1 MSTPLADPLRELLR
15 ATGLGDQIAFA
26 ELYRL
31 TSGKLYAIA
40 NRMLRRADTASE
52 ALQEAYLQIWTQSD
66 RFDPAKGQALHWMAG
81 IIRRVCI
88 DMLRR
93 SKSQLSPGPDLDE
106 VEQVIPPHDIA
117 SVDIERCLRHLDVM
131 QSKAILMAFYYGF
144 SHAELAKMFAVPL
157 GTMKSTIRRGL
168 ASLRQCLDAGDPNA

>member
-1 MSTPLADPLRELLR
+1 
-15 ATGLGDQIAFA
+15 
-26 ELYRL
+26 
-31 TSGKLYAIA
+31 
-40 NRMLRRADTASE
+40 
-52 ALQEAYLQIWTQSD
+52 
-66 RFDPAKGQALHWMAG
+66 MAG

-93 SKSQLSPGPDLDE
+93 SKSQLSPGPDFDE

-144 SHAELAKMFAVPL
+144 SHAELAKIFAVPL

-168 ASLRQCLDAGDPNA
+168 SSLRQCLDAGDPNA

>member
-1 MSTPLADPLRELLR
+1 MSTPLVDPLRELLR

-40 NRMLRRADTASE
+40 HRMLRRADTASE

-66 RFDPAKGQALHWMAG
+66 RYDPAKGQAIQWMAG
-81 IIRRVCI
+81 IIHRVCI

-93 SKSQLSPGPDLDE
+93 SKSQLSPGPNLDE

-117 SVDIERCLRHLDVM
+117 SVDIERCLRHLDAM

-144 SHAELAKMFAVPL
+144 SHAALAKMLAVPL